1 MSVEQLPENVRK
13 LADFYAKQKA
23 EAPAR
28 EPILASTITPEQ
40 CKWAWYPYIPAGMIS
55 LLGGKGGRGKGQ
67 ICASFAAAVTK
78 KGIWPDGTVTA
89 DRGHVLWCEAEDPLP
104 QVVVPRLIAAGAD
117 LDKIHFATADDLAAL
132 DLKTFIRKHRVR
144 LIVLSPMLSFMNGL
158 TNHNDDVAVRAVM
171 QALQAAIEE
180 AECAVVGIAHLNK
193 KTDLDAVERL
203 LGSVAFANFV
213 RSVMLVEHDPEA
225 DQDAD
230 QFRFVLGKHNLA
242 PGGDDL
248 VYRSVNV
255 GEDPRSQ
262 YVRLE
267 WSWPSG
273 GNIDTTKLFERKAA
287 SERKK
292 SAREWII
299 AFLEENG
306 PTPGK
311 DVMEAGVAAGYERD
325 ALAKAQ
331 YRETRIQSN
340 RSGFDHGVWIWSL
353 A

>member
-1 MSVEQLPENVRK
+1 MSVEK
-13 LADFYAKQKA
+13 LADFIVRQKA
-23 EAPAR
+23 EAP
-28 EPILASTITPEQ
+28 EGGPIRASSIAPKP
-40 CKWAWYPYIPAGMIS
+40 CNWAWYPYVPAGMIS

-78 KGIWPDGTVTA
+78 KGIWPDRTVTA

-117 LDKIHFATADDLAAL
+117 LDKIDFATADDLAEM
-132 DLKTFIRKHRVR
+132 DLKAYIRANGAR

-171 QALQAAIEE
+171 CALQAAIEE

-193 KTDLDAVERL
+193 KPDLDAVERL

-213 RSVMLVEHDPEA
+213 RSVMLVERDPEA
-225 DQDAD
+225 DQDTD

-267 WSWPSG
+267 WSRPKG
-273 GNIDTTKLFERKAA
+273 GNIDTSKLFERKA
-287 SERKK
+287 SPDRKM

-299 AFLEENG
+299 AFLEEHG
-306 PTPGK
+306 STPGK
-311 DVMEAGVAAGYERD
+311 DVMDAGVAAGYERD
-325 ALAKAQ
+325 TLGKAQ
-331 YRETRIQSN
+331 YREDRIQSLKD
-340 RSGFDHGVWIWSL
+340 GYQGEWMWSL
-353 A
+353 V

>member
-1 MSVEQLPENVRK
+1 MRRRRNRASEQ
-13 LADFYAKQKA
+13 
-23 EAPAR
+23 
-28 EPILASTITPEQ
+28 
-40 CKWAWYPYIPAGMIS
+40 
-55 LLGGKGGRGKGQ
+55 
-67 ICASFAAAVTK
+67 
-78 KGIWPDGTVTA
+78 
-89 DRGHVLWCEAEDPLP
+89 
-104 QVVVPRLIAAGAD
+104 
-117 LDKIHFATADDLAAL
+117 
-132 DLKTFIRKHRVR
+132 
-144 LIVLSPMLSFMNGL
+144 
-158 TNHNDDVAVRAVM
+158 
-171 QALQAAIEE
+171 
-180 AECAVVGIAHLNK
+180 

-213 RSVMLVEHDPEA
+213 RSVMLVERDPEA

-255 GEDPRSQ
+255 GEDLRSQ

-267 WSWPSG
+267 SSRPSG
-273 GNIDTTKLFERKAA
+273 GNIDITKLFERKAA

-311 DVMEAGVAAGYERD
+311 DVMEAGEAAGYERD

-331 YRETRIQSN
+331 YREPRSN
-340 RSGFDHGVWIWSL
+340 RTDRASTTVCGSGVWHDRRRTSRECVCPSDVVLRWATGGQELSFYTKKDITLSL
-353 A
+353 RTGVYRRRTCPSKKDRQTRTGGCPPSSNL

>member
-1 MSVEQLPENVRK
+1 MSVEK
-13 LADFYAKQKA
+13 LAEFIARQKA
-23 EAPAR
+23 EAPVR
-28 EPILASTITPEQ
+28 GPICASTITPKT
-40 CKWAWYPYIPAGMIS
+40 CKWAWYPYVPAGMIS

-78 KGIWPDGTVTA
+78 TGVWPDGTVTA

-117 LDKIHFATADDLAAL
+117 LERVDFATADDLAEMN
-132 DLKTFIRKHRVR
+132 LKAYIRANGTR

-158 TNHNDDVAVRAVM
+158 TNHNDDVAVRTVM
-171 QALQAAIEE
+171 QGLQAAIEQ
-180 AECAVVGIAHLNK
+180 ADCAVVGIAHLNK
-193 KTDLDAVERL
+193 KPDLDAVERL

-213 RSVMLVEHDPEA
+213 RSVMLVERDPEA
-225 DQDAD
+225 DHDVD

-262 YVRLE
+262 YVRLD
-267 WSWPSG
+267 WSRPNG

-311 DVMEAGVAAGYERD
+311 DVMEAGEAAGYESD

-331 YRETRIQSN
+331 YRESRIQSN
-340 RSGFDHGVWIWSL
+340 RSGFDHGMWIWSL